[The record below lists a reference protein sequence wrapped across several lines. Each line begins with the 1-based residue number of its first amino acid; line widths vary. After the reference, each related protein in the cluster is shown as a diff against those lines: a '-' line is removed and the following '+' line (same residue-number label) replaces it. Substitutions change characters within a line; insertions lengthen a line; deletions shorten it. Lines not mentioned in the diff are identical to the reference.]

1 MFSFLLSKE
10 DKLLKKL
17 SEQHAKLIKELK
29 VEGSTPQITKLKN
42 EKLRITIE
50 ELELLHSKLRQAK
63 IKTRLQLHNCASYAN
78 KLSDSSPGILVIEN
92 DYVTDYITARPFKAK
107 IKYENHKHLA
117 PFLKKVVEKKA
128 KQELNKKL
136 NMLSEKLNGIEVTR
150 KDIDLYR
157 YLQYLY
163 TRGEVINI
171 ANLGYNLDTV
181 KAMASHFKTDIVL
194 GWA

>member
-17 SEQHAKLIKELK
+17 SEQHAKLTKELK

-63 IKTRLQLHNCASYAN
+63 IKTQTQLHNCASYAN
-78 KLSDSSPGILVIEN
+78 KLNYNSPGIVVIG
-92 DYVTDYITARPFKAK
+92 DYYVTARPFKAK

-128 KQELNKKL
+128 KQELNKEL
-136 NMLSEKLNGIEVTR
+136 NKLSERLNGVEVTR

-157 YLQYLY
+157 YLEFMS
-163 TRGEVINI
+163 TRQEINI
-171 ANLGYNLDTV
+171 ANLDYNLDTV
-181 KAMASHFKTDIVL
+181 KAMASHLKTDIVL

>member
-17 SEQHAKLIKELK
+17 SEQHAKLTKELK

-63 IKTRLQLHNCASYAN
+63 IKTQTQLHNCASYAN
-78 KLSDSSPGILVIEN
+78 KLNYNSPGILVIG
-92 DYVTDYITARPFKAK
+92 DYYVTDRPFKAK

-128 KQELNKKL
+128 KQELNKEL
-136 NMLSEKLNGIEVTR
+136 NKLSERLNGVEVTR

-157 YLQYLY
+157 YLEFMSTGQ
-163 TRGEVINI
+163 EINI
-171 ANLGYNLDTV
+171 ANLDYNLDTV
-181 KAMASHFKTDIVL
+181 KAMASHLKTDIIL
-194 GWA
+194 EWT

>member
-17 SEQHAKLIKELK
+17 SEQHAKLTKELK

-42 EKLRITIE
+42 EKLKITIE

-63 IKTRLQLHNCASYAN
+63 IKTQTQLHNCASYAN
-78 KLSDSSPGILVIEN
+78 KLNYNSPGIVVIG
-92 DYVTDYITARPFKAK
+92 DYYSTALPFKAK

-128 KQELNKKL
+128 KQELNKEL
-136 NMLSEKLNGIEVTR
+136 NKLSERLNGVEVTR

-157 YLQYLY
+157 YLEFMS
-163 TRGEVINI
+163 TRQKINI
-171 ANLGYNLDTV
+171 ANLDYNLDTV
-181 KAMASHFKTDIVL
+181 KAMASHLKTDIVL

>member
-17 SEQHAKLIKELK
+17 SEQHAKLTKELK

-63 IKTRLQLHNCASYAN
+63 IKTQSQLHNCASYAN
-78 KLSDSSPGILVIEN
+78 KLNDSSPGILVIG
-92 DYVTDYITARPFKAK
+92 DYYVTARPFKAK

-128 KQELNKKL
+128 KQELNKEL
-136 NMLSEKLNGIEVTR
+136 NKLSERLNGVEVTR

-157 YLQYLY
+157 YLEFMS
-163 TRGEVINI
+163 TRQEINI
-171 ANLGYNLDTV
+171 ANLDYNLDTV

>member
-63 IKTRLQLHNCASYAN
+63 IKTQSELHNCASYAN
-78 KLSDSSPGILVIEN
+78 KLSDSSPGILVIG
-92 DYVTDYITARPFKAK
+92 DYYVTARPFKAK

-128 KQELNKKL
+128 KQELNKELSK
-136 NMLSEKLNGIEVTR
+136 LSEKLNGIEITR

-157 YLQYLY
+157 YLEFIS
-163 TRGEVINI
+163 TGHEINV
-171 ANLGYNLDTV
+171 ANLDYNLDTV
-181 KAMASHFKTDIVL
+181 KAMASHFKTDIIL

>member
-17 SEQHAKLIKELK
+17 SEQHAKLTKELK

-63 IKTRLQLHNCASYAN
+63 IKTQLQLHNCASYAN
-78 KLSDSSPGILVIEN
+78 KLNYNSPGIVVIG
-92 DYVTDYITARPFKAK
+92 DYYVTDRPFKAK

-128 KQELNKKL
+128 KQELNKEL
-136 NMLSEKLNGIEVTR
+136 NKLSERLNGVEVTR
-150 KDIDLYR
+150 KDVDLYR
-157 YLQYLY
+157 YLEFRS
-163 TRGEVINI
+163 TRQEINI
-171 ANLGYNLDTV
+171 ANLDYNLDTV

>member
-17 SEQHAKLIKELK
+17 SEQHAKLTKELK
-29 VEGSTPQITKLKN
+29 IEGSTHQITKLKN
-42 EKLRITIE
+42 EKLKITIE

-63 IKTRLQLHNCASYAN
+63 IKTQTQLHNCASYAN
-78 KLSDSSPGILVIEN
+78 KLNYNSPGILVIGD
-92 DYVTDYITARPFKAK
+92 DYVTARPFKAK

-128 KQELNKKL
+128 KQELNKEL
-136 NMLSEKLNGIEVTR
+136 NKLSERLNGVEVTR

-157 YLQYLY
+157 YLEFMS
-163 TRGEVINI
+163 TRQEINI
-171 ANLGYNLDTV
+171 ANLDYNLGTV
-181 KAMASHFKTDIVL
+181 KAMASHLKTDIVL

>member
-17 SEQHAKLIKELK
+17 SEQHAKLTKELK

-63 IKTRLQLHNCASYAN
+63 IKTQLQLHNCASYAN
-78 KLSDSSPGILVIEN
+78 KLNYNSPGIVVIG
-92 DYVTDYITARPFKAK
+92 DYYVTARPFKAK

-128 KQELNKKL
+128 KQELDKELSKV
-136 NMLSEKLNGIEVTR
+136 SEKLNKIEVTR
-150 KDIDLYR
+150 RDIDLYR
-157 YLQYLY
+157 YLEFIS
-163 TRGEVINI
+163 TGHENTI
-171 ANLGYNLDTV
+171 ANLDYNLDTV
-181 KAMASHFKTDIVL
+181 KAMASHFKTDIIL
-194 GWA
+194 GLA

>member
-17 SEQHAKLIKELK
+17 SEQHAKLTKELK

-78 KLSDSSPGILVIEN
+78 KLSDSSPGILVIG
-92 DYVTDYITARPFKAK
+92 DYYVTDRPFKAK

-128 KQELNKKL
+128 KQELNKEL
-136 NMLSEKLNGIEVTR
+136 SRLSERLNGIEVTR

-157 YLQYLY
+157 YLDFISI
-163 TRGEVINI
+163 GHEINV
-171 ANLGYNLDTV
+171 ANLDYNLDTV
-181 KAMASHFKTDIVL
+181 KAMASHLKTDIIL

>member
-17 SEQHAKLIKELK
+17 SEQHAKLTKELN

-42 EKLRITIE
+42 EKLKITIE

-63 IKTRLQLHNCASYAN
+63 IKTQLQLHNCASYAN
-78 KLSDSSPGILVIEN
+78 KLSDSSPGIVVIG
-92 DYVTDYITARPFKAK
+92 DYYVTDRPFKAK

-128 KQELNKKL
+128 KQELNKEL
-136 NMLSEKLNGIEVTR
+136 NKLSERLNGIKVTR

-157 YLQYLY
+157 YLEFFSAGY
-163 TRGEVINI
+163 GIGI
-171 ANLGYNLDTV
+171 ANLDYNLDTV
-181 KAMASHFKTDIVL
+181 KAMASHLKTDIVL

>member
-17 SEQHAKLIKELK
+17 SEQHAKLTKELK

-63 IKTRLQLHNCASYAN
+63 IKTQSELHNCASYAN
-78 KLSDSSPGILVIEN
+78 KLSDSSPGILVIW
-92 DYVTDYITARPFKAK
+92 DYYSTALPFKTK

-128 KQELNKKL
+128 KQVLNKELSK
-136 NMLSEKLNGIEVTR
+136 LSEKLNGIEITR

-157 YLQYLY
+157 YLEFFSAGYEI
-163 TRGEVINI
+163 GI
-171 ANLGYNLDTV
+171 ANLDYNLATV
-181 KAMASHFKTDIVL
+181 KAMASHLKTDIVL

>member
-17 SEQHAKLIKELK
+17 TEQHAKLTKELK

-63 IKTRLQLHNCASYAN
+63 IKTQTQLHNCASYAN
-78 KLSDSSPGILVIEN
+78 KLNYNSPGIVVIG
-92 DYVTDYITARPFKAK
+92 DYYVTDRPFKAK

-128 KQELNKKL
+128 KQELNKEL
-136 NMLSEKLNGIEVTR
+136 NKLSERLNGVEVTR

-157 YLQYLY
+157 YLEFMS
-163 TRGEVINI
+163 TRQEINI
-171 ANLGYNLDTV
+171 ANLDYNLDTV
-181 KAMASHFKTDIVL
+181 KAMASHLKTDIVL

>member
-17 SEQHAKLIKELK
+17 SEQHAKLTKELT

-63 IKTRLQLHNCASYAN
+63 IKTQSQLHNCASYAN
-78 KLSDSSPGILVIEN
+78 KLNYNSPGILVIGN
-92 DYVTDYITARPFKAK
+92 DYVTARPFKAK

-128 KQELNKKL
+128 KQELNKEL
-136 NMLSEKLNGIEVTR
+136 NKLSERLNGVEVTR

-157 YLQYLY
+157 YLEFMS
-163 TRGEVINI
+163 TRQEINI
-171 ANLGYNLDTV
+171 ANLDYNLDTV
-181 KAMASHFKTDIVL
+181 KAMASHLKTDIIL

>member
-17 SEQHAKLIKELK
+17 SEQHAKLTKELK

-63 IKTRLQLHNCASYAN
+63 IKTQLELHNCASYVN
-78 KLSDSSPGILVIEN
+78 KLSDSSPGILVIG
-92 DYVTDYITARPFKAK
+92 DYYVTARPFKAK

-128 KQELNKKL
+128 KQELNKEL
-136 NMLSEKLNGIEVTR
+136 NRLSERLNGVKVTR
-150 KDIDLYR
+150 RDIDLYL
-157 YLQYLY
+157 YLEFIS
-163 TRGEVINI
+163 TGREINI
-171 ANLGYNLDTV
+171 ANLGYNLDTI
-181 KAMASHFKTDIVL
+181 KAMASHFKTDIIL
-194 GWA
+194 GRA

>member
-78 KLSDSSPGILVIEN
+78 KLSDSSPGILVIG
-92 DYVTDYITARPFKAK
+92 DYYSTALLFKAK

-136 NMLSEKLNGIEVTR
+136 NILSERLNGIEVTR

-157 YLQYLY
+157 YLEFIS
-163 TRGEVINI
+163 TGHEINV
-171 ANLGYNLDTV
+171 ANLDYNLDTV
-181 KAMASHFKTDIVL
+181 KAMASHLKTDIVL

>member
-17 SEQHAKLIKELK
+17 SEQHAKLTKELN

-63 IKTRLQLHNCASYAN
+63 IKTQLQLHNCASYAN
-78 KLSDSSPGILVIEN
+78 KLSDSSPGILVIG
-92 DYVTDYITARPFKAK
+92 DYYVTARPFKAK
-107 IKYENHKHLA
+107 IRYENHKHLA

-128 KQELNKKL
+128 KQELNKEL
-136 NMLSEKLNGIEVTR
+136 SRLSERLNGIEVTR
-150 KDIDLYR
+150 KDIDLYW
-157 YLQYLY
+157 YLEFMS
-163 TRGEVINI
+163 TRQEINI
-171 ANLGYNLDTV
+171 ANLDYNLDTV
-181 KAMASHFKTDIVL
+181 KAMASHFKTDIIL

>member
-17 SEQHAKLIKELK
+17 SEQHAKLTKELK

-63 IKTRLQLHNCASYAN
+63 IKTQTQLHNCASYAN
-78 KLSDSSPGILVIEN
+78 KLNYNSPGILVIG
-92 DYVTDYITARPFKAK
+92 DYYVTARPFKAK

-128 KQELNKKL
+128 KQELNKEL
-136 NMLSEKLNGIEVTR
+136 NKLSERLNGVEVTR

-157 YLQYLY
+157 YLEFMS
-163 TRGEVINI
+163 TRQEINI
-171 ANLGYNLDTV
+171 ANLDYNLDTV
-181 KAMASHFKTDIVL
+181 KAMASHLKTDIVL

>member
-17 SEQHAKLIKELK
+17 SEQHAKLTKELK

-63 IKTRLQLHNCASYAN
+63 IKTQSQLHNCASYAN
-78 KLSDSSPGILVIEN
+78 KLNDSSPGILVIG
-92 DYVTDYITARPFKAK
+92 DFYVTARPFKAK

-157 YLQYLY
+157 YLEFIS
-163 TRGEVINI
+163 TGHEINV

-181 KAMASHFKTDIVL
+181 KAMASHFKTDIIL

>member
-17 SEQHAKLIKELK
+17 SEQHAKLTKELK

-63 IKTRLQLHNCASYAN
+63 IKTQLQLHNCASYAN
-78 KLSDSSPGILVIEN
+78 KLSDSSPGILVIG
-92 DYVTDYITARPFKAK
+92 DIYVTSRPFKAK

-136 NMLSEKLNGIEVTR
+136 NKLSERLNGVKVTR

-157 YLQYLY
+157 YLEFIS
-163 TRGEVINI
+163 TGHEINV
-171 ANLGYNLDTV
+171 ANLDYNLDTV
-181 KAMASHFKTDIVL
+181 KAMANHFKTDIIL

>member
-17 SEQHAKLIKELK
+17 TEQHAKLTKELN

-63 IKTRLQLHNCASYAN
+63 IKTQSQLHNCASYAN
-78 KLSDSSPGILVIEN
+78 KLNYNSPGIVVIG
-92 DYVTDYITARPFKAK
+92 DYYVTDRPFKAK

-128 KQELNKKL
+128 KQELNKEL
-136 NMLSEKLNGIEVTR
+136 NKLSERLNGIEVTR

-157 YLQYLY
+157 YLEFISA
-163 TRGEVINI
+163 GHEINV
-171 ANLGYNLDTV
+171 ANLDYNLGTV
-181 KAMASHFKTDIVL
+181 KAMASHLKTDIIL

>member
-78 KLSDSSPGILVIEN
+78 KLSDSSPGILVIG
-92 DYVTDYITARPFKAK
+92 DYSTALPFKAK

-128 KQELNKKL
+128 KQELNKEL
-136 NMLSEKLNGIEVTR
+136 SRLSERLNGIEVTR

-157 YLQYLY
+157 YLEFIS
-163 TRGEVINI
+163 TGHEINV
-171 ANLGYNLDTV
+171 ANLDYNLDTV
-181 KAMASHFKTDIVL
+181 KAMASHFKTDIIL

>member
-17 SEQHAKLIKELK
+17 SEQHAKLTKELK

-63 IKTRLQLHNCASYAN
+63 IKTQTQLHNCASYAN
-78 KLSDSSPGILVIEN
+78 KLNYNSPGIVVIG
-92 DYVTDYITARPFKAK
+92 DYYVTDRPFKAK

-128 KQELNKKL
+128 KQELNKEL
-136 NMLSEKLNGIEVTR
+136 NKLSERLNGVEVTR

-157 YLQYLY
+157 YLEFMS
-163 TRGEVINI
+163 TRQEINI
-171 ANLGYNLDTV
+171 ANLNYNLDTV
-181 KAMASHFKTDIVL
+181 KAMASHLKTDIIL
-194 GWA
+194 EWT

>member
-17 SEQHAKLIKELK
+17 SEQHAKLTKKLRVK
-29 VEGSTPQITKLKN
+29 GSTPQITKLKN

-63 IKTRLQLHNCASYAN
+63 IKTQTQLHNCVSYAN
-78 KLSDSSPGILVIEN
+78 KLNNNSPGILVIGN
-92 DYVTDYITARPFKAK
+92 DYVIARPFKAK

-128 KQELNKKL
+128 KQELNKEL
-136 NMLSEKLNGIEVTR
+136 NKLSERLNGIEITR

-157 YLQYLY
+157 YLQFLY
-163 TRGEVINI
+163 TRDEVINI
-171 ANLGYNLDTV
+171 ANLNYNLDTV
-181 KAMASHFKTDIVL
+181 KAMASHLKTDIIL

>member
-17 SEQHAKLIKELK
+17 SEQHAKLTKELN

-42 EKLRITIE
+42 EKLKITIE
-50 ELELLHSKLRQAK
+50 ELEFLHSKLRQAK
-63 IKTRLQLHNCASYAN
+63 IKTQLQLHNCASYAN
-78 KLSDSSPGILVIEN
+78 KLSASSPGILVIG
-92 DYVTDYITARPFKAK
+92 DYYVTARPFKTK

-128 KQELNKKL
+128 KQELTKEL
-136 NMLSEKLNGIEVTR
+136 SRLSERLNGIKVTR
-150 KDIDLYR
+150 KDFDLYW
-157 YLQYLY
+157 YLEFFSAGYEI
-163 TRGEVINI
+163 GI
-171 ANLGYNLDTV
+171 ANLDYNLDTV

>member
-17 SEQHAKLIKELK
+17 SEQHAKLTKELN

-42 EKLRITIE
+42 EKLKITIE

-63 IKTRLQLHNCASYAN
+63 IKTQTELHNCTSYAN
-78 KLSDSSPGILVIEN
+78 KLSDSSPGIVVIG
-92 DYVTDYITARPFKAK
+92 DYYVTAHPFKAK

-128 KQELNKKL
+128 KQELNKEL
-136 NMLSEKLNGIEVTR
+136 NKLSERLNGVEVTR

-157 YLQYLY
+157 YLEFMS
-163 TRGEVINI
+163 TRQEINI
-171 ANLGYNLDTV
+171 ANLDYNLDTV
-181 KAMASHFKTDIVL
+181 KAMASHLKTDIVL

>member
-17 SEQHAKLIKELK
+17 SEQHAKLTKELK

-63 IKTRLQLHNCASYAN
+63 IKTQLELHNCASYAN
-78 KLSDSSPGILVIEN
+78 KLSDSSPGILVIG
-92 DYVTDYITARPFKAK
+92 DYYSTAHPFKAK

-128 KQELNKKL
+128 KQELNKEL
-136 NMLSEKLNGIEVTR
+136 SRLSERLNGIEVTR

-157 YLQYLY
+157 YLEFIS
-163 TRGEVINI
+163 TGHEINV
-171 ANLGYNLDTV
+171 ANLDYNLDTV
-181 KAMASHFKTDIVL
+181 KAMASHLKTDIVL

>member
-78 KLSDSSPGILVIEN
+78 KLNYNSPGILVIEN
-92 DYVTDYITARPFKAK
+92 DYITDYITARPFKAK

-128 KQELNKKL
+128 KQELNKEL
-136 NMLSEKLNGIEVTR
+136 SRLSERLNGIEVTR

-157 YLQYLY
+157 YLEFIS
-163 TRGEVINI
+163 TGHEINV
-171 ANLGYNLDTV
+171 ANLDYNLDTV
-181 KAMASHFKTDIVL
+181 KAMASHLKTDIIL

>member
-17 SEQHAKLIKELK
+17 SEQHAKLTKELK

-63 IKTRLQLHNCASYAN
+63 IKTQLQLHNCASYAN
-78 KLSDSSPGILVIEN
+78 KLNYNSPGILVIG
-92 DYVTDYITARPFKAK
+92 DYYSTARPFKAK

-128 KQELNKKL
+128 KQELNKEL
-136 NMLSEKLNGIEVTR
+136 NKLSERLNGVEVTR

-157 YLQYLY
+157 YLEFMS
-163 TRGEVINI
+163 TRQEINI
-171 ANLGYNLDTV
+171 ANLDYNLDTV

>member
-17 SEQHAKLIKELK
+17 SEQHAKLTKELK

-63 IKTRLQLHNCASYAN
+63 IKTQLELHNCASYAN
-78 KLSDSSPGILVIEN
+78 KLSDSSPGILVIG
-92 DYVTDYITARPFKAK
+92 DHYVTARPFKAK

-117 PFLKKVVEKKA
+117 AFLKKVVEKKA

-136 NMLSEKLNGIEVTR
+136 NKLSERLNGVEVTR

-157 YLQYLY
+157 YLLYLY
-163 TRGEVINI
+163 IRGEVINI
-171 ANLGYNLDTV
+171 ANLDYNLDTV
-181 KAMASHFKTDIVL
+181 KAMASHFKTDIIL

>member
-17 SEQHAKLIKELK
+17 SEQHKKLTKELY
-29 VEGSTPQITKLKN
+29 VDGSTPQITKLKN

-63 IKTRLQLHNCASYAN
+63 IKTQLQLHNCASYAN
-78 KLSDSSPGILVIEN
+78 KLSDSSPGILVIG
-92 DYVTDYITARPFKAK
+92 DYYVTARPFKTK

-128 KQELNKKL
+128 KQELDKELNK
-136 NMLSEKLNGIEVTR
+136 LSERLNGVEVTR

-157 YLQYLY
+157 YLEFMS
-163 TRGEVINI
+163 TRQEINI
-171 ANLGYNLDTV
+171 ANLDYNLDTV
-181 KAMASHFKTDIVL
+181 KAMASHLKTDIIL

>member
-10 DKLLKKL
+10 DRLLKKL
-17 SEQHAKLIKELK
+17 SEQHAKLTKELK

-42 EKLRITIE
+42 EKLKITIE

-63 IKTRLQLHNCASYAN
+63 IKTQLQLHNCASYAN
-78 KLSDSSPGILVIEN
+78 KLNYNSPGILVMG
-92 DYVTDYITARPFKAK
+92 DFYVTARPFKAK

-128 KQELNKKL
+128 KQELDKELNK
-136 NMLSEKLNGIEVTR
+136 LSEKLNRIEVTR

-157 YLQYLY
+157 YLQYMSIRS
-163 TRGEVINI
+163 TGHEINI
-171 ANLGYNLDTV
+171 ANLNYNLNTV
-181 KAMASHFKTDIVL
+181 KAMASHLKTDIIL

>member
-17 SEQHAKLIKELK
+17 SEQHAKLTKELK

-42 EKLRITIE
+42 EKLKITIE

-63 IKTRLQLHNCASYAN
+63 IKTQSQLHNCASYAN
-78 KLSDSSPGILVIEN
+78 KLNDSSPGILVIG
-92 DYVTDYITARPFKAK
+92 DYYVTARPFKAK

-128 KQELNKKL
+128 KQELNKEL
-136 NMLSEKLNGIEVTR
+136 NKLSERLNGVEVTR

-157 YLQYLY
+157 YLEFLS
-163 TRGEVINI
+163 TGGEINI
-171 ANLGYNLDTV
+171 ANLDYNLDTV
-181 KAMASHFKTDIVL
+181 KAMASHLKTDIVL

>member
-78 KLSDSSPGILVIEN
+78 KLSDSSPGILVIGN
-92 DYVTDYITARPFKAK
+92 DYVTARPFKTK

-128 KQELNKKL
+128 KQELNKEL
-136 NMLSEKLNGIEVTR
+136 SRLSERLNGIEVTR

-157 YLQYLY
+157 YLEFIS
-163 TRGEVINI
+163 TGHEINV
-171 ANLGYNLDTV
+171 ANLDYNLDTV
-181 KAMASHFKTDIVL
+181 KAMASHLKTDIIL

>member
-17 SEQHAKLIKELK
+17 SEQHAKLTKELK

-63 IKTRLQLHNCASYAN
+63 IKTQLQLHNCASYAN
-78 KLSDSSPGILVIEN
+78 KLNNSSPGILVIG
-92 DYVTDYITARPFKAK
+92 DYYVTARPFKAK

-128 KQELNKKL
+128 KQELNKEL
-136 NMLSEKLNGIEVTR
+136 NKLSERLNGVEVTR

-157 YLQYLY
+157 YLEFMS
-163 TRGEVINI
+163 TRQEINI
-171 ANLGYNLDTV
+171 ANLDYNLDTV
-181 KAMASHFKTDIVL
+181 KAMASHLKTDIVL

>member
-17 SEQHAKLIKELK
+17 SEQHAKLTKELK
-29 VEGSTPQITKLKN
+29 VEGSTPQITELKN
-42 EKLRITIE
+42 EKIRITIE

-63 IKTRLQLHNCASYAN
+63 IKTRLQLHNCASYTN
-78 KLSDSSPGILVIEN
+78 KLSDSSPGILVIG
-92 DYVTDYITARPFKAK
+92 DYYSTALSFKAK

-128 KQELNKKL
+128 KQELNKEL
-136 NMLSEKLNGIEVTR
+136 NNLSEKLNGIEVTR
-150 KDIDLYR
+150 RDIDLYR
-157 YLQYLY
+157 YLEFMS
-163 TRGEVINI
+163 TGHEINI
-171 ANLGYNLDTV
+171 ANLDYNLDTV
-181 KAMASHFKTDIVL
+181 KAMASHFKTDIIL

>member
-17 SEQHAKLIKELK
+17 SEQHAKLTKELT

-63 IKTRLQLHNCASYAN
+63 IKTQLQLHNCASYAN
-78 KLSDSSPGILVIEN
+78 KLSDSSPGIVVIG
-92 DYVTDYITARPFKAK
+92 DYYVTARPFKAK

-128 KQELNKKL
+128 KQELNKEL
-136 NMLSEKLNGIEVTR
+136 NKLSERLNGVEVTR

-157 YLQYLY
+157 YLEFVS
-163 TRGEVINI
+163 TGSEINI

-181 KAMASHFKTDIVL
+181 KAMASHFKTDIIL

>member
-17 SEQHAKLIKELK
+17 SEQHAKLTKELK

-63 IKTRLQLHNCASYAN
+63 IKTQTQLHNCASYAN
-78 KLSDSSPGILVIEN
+78 KLNYNSPGILVIGD
-92 DYVTDYITARPFKAK
+92 DYVTARPFKAK

-128 KQELNKKL
+128 KQELNKEL
-136 NMLSEKLNGIEVTR
+136 NKLSERLNGVEVTR

-157 YLQYLY
+157 YLEFMS
-163 TRGEVINI
+163 TRQEINI
-171 ANLGYNLDTV
+171 ANLNYNLGTV
-181 KAMASHFKTDIVL
+181 KAMASHLKTDIVL

>member
-17 SEQHAKLIKELK
+17 SEQHVKLTKELK

-50 ELELLHSKLRQAK
+50 EIELLHSKLRQAK
-63 IKTRLQLHNCASYAN
+63 IKTQSQLHNCASYVN
-78 KLSDSSPGILVIEN
+78 KLNDSSPGILVIGN
-92 DYVTDYITARPFKAK
+92 DYVTARPFKAK

-128 KQELNKKL
+128 KQELNKEL
-136 NMLSEKLNGIEVTR
+136 NRLSEKLNGIEVTR

-157 YLQYLY
+157 YLEFMS
-163 TRGEVINI
+163 TRQEINI
-171 ANLGYNLDTV
+171 ANLNYNLDTV